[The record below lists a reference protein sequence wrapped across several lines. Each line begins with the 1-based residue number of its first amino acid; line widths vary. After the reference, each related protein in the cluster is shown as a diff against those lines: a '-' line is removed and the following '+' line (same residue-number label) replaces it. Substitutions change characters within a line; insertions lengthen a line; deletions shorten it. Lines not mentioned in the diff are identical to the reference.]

1 MAIGFDVGG
10 TLGVVVP
17 DKGFSR
23 SNEPRVFIAEFG
35 DGYEQRLANGINN
48 IKQSFDVNFAN
59 RPKDEIDDIVA
70 FFESKKGAT
79 AFNYV
84 FSDSNAGSNEE
95 TVKVVC
101 EKWNQTWAY
110 DDYYNLSATF
120 RRIYEA

>member
-10 TLGVVVP
+10 SLGVVVP

-23 SNEPRVFIAEFG
+23 SNEPRVYIAEFG

-79 AFNYV
+79 AFNFI
-84 FSDSNAGSNEE
+84 FSDSNAGGNEE

-101 EKWNQTWAY
+101 ESWDQTWDY
-110 DDYYNLSATF
+110 DDFYSLSATF

>member
-10 TLGVVVP
+10 SLGVVTP

-23 SNEPRVFIAEFG
+23 SNEPRVYIAEFG
-35 DGYEQRLANGINN
+35 DGYEQRLAKGINN
-48 IKQSFDVNFAN
+48 IKQSFSVNFAS
-59 RPKDEIDDIVA
+59 RPKDEIDDIVT

-79 AFNYV
+79 AFNFV
-84 FSDSNAGSNEE
+84 FSDTNAGGNEE

-101 EKWNQTWAY
+101 EKWDQTWEY
-110 DDYYNLSATF
+110 DDFYNLSATF

>member
-10 TLGVVVP
+10 SLGVVAP

-84 FSDSNAGSNEE
+84 FSDSNETGSEE

-101 EKWNQTWAY
+101 ESWNQTWSY

>member
-10 TLGVVVP
+10 TLGVVAP

-23 SNEPRVFIAEFG
+23 NNEPKVHIAEFG
-35 DGYEQRLANGINN
+35 DGYEQRLAHGINN
-48 IKQSFDVNFAN
+48 IKQSFSVSFAN

-79 AFNYV
+79 AFNFI
-84 FSDSNAGSNEE
+84 FSDSNAGGNEE

-101 EKWNQTWAY
+101 EKWDQTWAY
-110 DDYYNLSATF
+110 DDFYNLSATF

>member
-1 MAIGFDVGG
+1 MALGFDVGG
-10 TLGVVVP
+10 TLGVVNP
-17 DKGFSR
+17 DKGFSKKVT
-23 SNEPRVFIAEFG
+23 PKIYQIQFG
-35 DGYEQRLANGINN
+35 DGYEQRAIKGINN
-48 IKQSFDVNFAN
+48 EINEFSVSFAN

>member
-17 DKGFSR
+17 DKGQSR

-35 DGYEQRLANGINN
+35 DGYEQRTPQGINN
-48 IKQSFDVNFAN
+48 INQSIEVGFTS

-79 AFNYV
+79 SFSFV
-84 FSDSNAGSNEE
+84 MSDSNGGSNEE
-95 TVKVVC
+95 TMKVVC
-101 EKWNQTWAY
+101 ENWSQTWKY
-110 DDYYNLSATF
+110 DDYYDLKATS
-120 RRIYEA
+120 RRLYEA